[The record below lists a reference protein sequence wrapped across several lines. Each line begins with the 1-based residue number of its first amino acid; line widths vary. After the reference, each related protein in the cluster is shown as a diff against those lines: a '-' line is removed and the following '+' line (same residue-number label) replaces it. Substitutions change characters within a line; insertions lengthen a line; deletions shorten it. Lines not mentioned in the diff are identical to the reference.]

1 MTRLLL
7 TAAIIIAGSGVAL
20 SPLGAPSAG
29 AQERMCAPHVYTTMG
44 KSAAPRAKAREKRA
58 KRRAIRR
65 WVRAVEGRSMGARGV
80 ALPVYGTDYSNF
92 KNAQIVSFNCSGRP
106 LTCVLR
112 ARPCRG

>member
-1 MTRLLL
+1 MTRFLL
-7 TAAIIIAGSGVAL
+7 AAAVIIAGGGLAL
-20 SPLGAPSAG
+20 SPVAAPAAG
-29 AQERMCAPHVYTTMG
+29 AQERMCAPHVFTTTG
-44 KSAAPRAKAREKRA
+44 KSAAARSKAREKRA

-80 ALPVYGTDYSNF
+80 APPVYGTDYSNF
-92 KNAQIVSFNCSGRP
+92 NNAQIVSFNCSGRP

>member
-1 MTRLLL
+1 MTRFLL
-7 TAAIIIAGSGVAL
+7 TCAVIIAGTGAAL
-20 SPLGAPSAG
+20 SPLGAPAAS
-29 AQERMCAPHVYTTMG
+29 AQERMCASHIYTTMG
-44 KSAAPRAKAREKRA
+44 QSAAPRAKAREKRA

-65 WVRAVEGRSMGARGV
+65 WVRAVEGRSMGAKGV
-80 ALPVYGTDYSNF
+80 ALPVYGTDYSSF